1 MTKNLVIRIRKFTPN
16 KLLERKQFILD
27 VFSGE
32 HDNSSKKEI
41 AAEVSKKFKVPVDHV
56 VIFGLQA
63 KFGGGRT
70 SGFGLIYNS
79 KDALMKFEP
88 KLRKLRG
95 GLIEKKTTV
104 TSRRLRK
111 ENKNKVKGLRGKAK
125 MEKLKGD
132 KKKK

>member
-41 AAEVSKKFKVPVDHV
+41 ATEVSKKFKVPVDHV
-56 VIFGLQA
+56 VIFGLHA

-95 GLIEKKTTV
+95 GLIEKKKTL

-125 MEKLKGD
+125 IEKLKGNQ
-132 KKKK
+132 KKK